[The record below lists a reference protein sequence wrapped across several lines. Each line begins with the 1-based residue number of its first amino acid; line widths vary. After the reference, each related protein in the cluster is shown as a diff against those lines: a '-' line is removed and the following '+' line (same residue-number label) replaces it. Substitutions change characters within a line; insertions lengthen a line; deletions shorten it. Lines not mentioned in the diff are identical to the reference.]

1 MSTPIEIAAV
11 VLGLI
16 YLVLVIREQ
25 RVGWIA
31 GGLASALFL
40 FVFWR
45 AGLPGQGLLQVYYV
59 GVAIHG
65 WLHWG
70 REDGVAVSRL
80 GFRGNTISIGLLVAL
95 CAITLF
101 LRDDGNTT
109 TALLDTATSWGG
121 VIATWL
127 VASKRVEAWIW
138 WVVIDIAST
147 ALYLQ
152 AGLLASSGLYA
163 LYTALAA
170 YGLWEWLRSSQ
181 KATTTTT

>member
-11 VLGLI
+11 ILGLV

-25 RVGWIA
+25 RIGWIA

-40 FVFWR
+40 LVFWR
-45 AGLPGQGLLQVYYV
+45 AGLPGQALLQVYYV
-59 GVAIHG
+59 GVAING
-65 WLHWG
+65 WIYWG
-70 REDGVAVSRL
+70 REHGVAVSRL
-80 GFRGNTISIGLLVAL
+80 GFPGNVLSIGVLAGL
-95 CAITLF
+95 CAITLL
-101 LRDDGNTT
+101 LRDDGHTG
-109 TALLDTATSWGG
+109 TAWLDTATSWSG

-152 AGLLASSGLYA
+152 AGLLASSALYA

-181 KATTTTT
+181 KATKATT